1 MFTRRDFLKWS
12 SQSAAALGLS
22 QLGLFRLEQ
31 ALAAE
36 SSPPLIWLHGS
47 SCSGCSISALNAVT
61 PTTFADLV
69 VNKVSAKYD
78 GLIMAAGAELAIQ
91 TLDSAVAANDGRFI
105 LIVEG
110 GVSTAQGGRY
120 CVIGERAGAPITLL
134 DAVREL
140 GPRAARVIALGTCA
154 AYKGV
159 AGAGANPTG
168 VMPLS
173 EVLAGKTAKPVINV
187 PGCPAPPDQLFKVVI
202 GILAGGPLAVD
213 VEGRPTACFPH
224 TVHNGCPRRKH
235 YSKAKAFGE
244 PGCLVDLGC
253 RGKVTM
259 AMCPK
264 HKWNGG
270 KNWCAA
276 AGHPCIGCAAPDF
289 PASPLLLAPE
299 PTT

>member
-110 GVSTAQGGRY
+110 GVSTAAGGRY

-168 VMPLS
+168 VLPLS
-173 EVLAGKTAKPVINV
+173 EVLEGKTAKPVINV
-187 PGCPAPPDQLFKVVI
+187 PGCPAPPEQLFKVVI
-202 GILAGGPLAVD
+202 GILAGGALAVD
-213 VEGRPTACFPH
+213 LDGRPSTCFPH
-224 TVHNGCPRRKH
+224 TVHHGCPRRKLN
-235 YSKAKAFGE
+235 YKAKAFGE
-244 PGCLVDLGC
+244 PGCLIEVGC
-253 RGKVTM
+253 RGKATM

-276 AGHPCIGCAAPDF
+276 AGHPCIGCAAPEF
-289 PASPLLLAPE
+289 PASPLLLPPG